1 MFNPAL
7 IIIIK
12 SATLDAPVY
21 NINIVLNVLHISTCF
36 PPGEF
41 IAFLS
46 ILHELNCHSYAS
58 SKHTQSPETGLLA
71 TALFFSHT
79 QNALLRKMKK
89 INENNNISVPINMS
103 LI

>member
-21 NINIVLNVLHISTCF
+21 NINIVLHISTCF

-46 ILHELNCHSYAS
+46 ILHELNRHSYAS

-79 QNALLRKMKK
+79 QNSLLRKMKK